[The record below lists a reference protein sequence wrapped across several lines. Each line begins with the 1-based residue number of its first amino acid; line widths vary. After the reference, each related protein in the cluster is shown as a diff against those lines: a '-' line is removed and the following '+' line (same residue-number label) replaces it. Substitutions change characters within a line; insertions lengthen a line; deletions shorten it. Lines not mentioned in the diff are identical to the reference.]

1 MAFSLVDSVWP
12 ARLTLLAIGA
22 TGGLFIV
29 PINAT
34 VQDEGQHSVGSG
46 HAVPIQ
52 NFYQNVLML
61 LSVGAYTLLL
71 ANDLSVISAIAG
83 LGVFVI
89 AVIAILP
96 VRRLTHPAD

>member
-1 MAFSLVDSVWP
+1 MGLR
-12 ARLTLLAIGA
+12 RLPKKSTQTLSAD
-22 TGGLFIV
+22 TDTPVYMTFCYIV
-29 PINAT
+29 
-34 VQDEGQHSVGSG
+34 VG
-46 HAVPIQ
+46 V
-52 NFYQNVLML
+52 V
-61 LSVGAYTLLL
+61 TLLL